1 MTDRLADGVD
11 PTNATGDVRQAV
23 ADNLRRARMARGH
36 SLREL
41 AELTGLSKALLSQL
55 ERCVANP
62 TLDVLVRVGAALD
75 LTFAELTRAPL
86 LAPEIIRA
94 EQGPAMVVDDLTIHT
109 LFVSSDRRRFELAE
123 SVVPA
128 GAVSSKSSHGQ
139 GSIEHAYVVAGRI
152 GISSLDWDIE
162 LGPGDSVRFSAEH
175 EHTYRA
181 GEVPARVLSLVSFS
195 DD

>member
-1 MTDRLADGVD
+1 MTEPVAAEELPDATDGV
-11 PTNATGDVRQAV
+11 RRAV
-23 ADNLRRARMARGH
+23 ADNVRRVRLARGY

-62 TLDVLVRVGAALD
+62 TIEVLVRVGAALD

-94 EQGPAMVVDDLTIHT
+94 EQGPSMIVDDLTIRT
-109 LFVSSDRRRFELAE
+109 LFVSSERRRFELAE
-123 SVVPA
+123 SVVPP
-128 GAVSSKSSHGQ
+128 GAVSSKSSHGP
-139 GSIEHAYVVAGRI
+139 GSIEHTVMIEGIVT
-152 GISSLDWDIE
+152 ISSLDWEIE
-162 LGPGDSVRFSAEH
+162 LGPGDSMRFSAEH
-175 EHTYRA
+175 DHTYR
-181 GEVPARVLSLVSFS
+181 GGLVPARVLTLVSFS

>member
-1 MTDRLADGVD
+1 VTDRD
-11 PTNATGDVRQAV
+11 PDVAGPASGGSDVRQAV
-23 ADNLRRARMARGH
+23 ADNLRRARLAGGH

-41 AELTGLSKALLSQL
+41 AELTGVSKALLSQM

-62 TLDVLVRVGAALD
+62 TVEVLVRVSAALD

-94 EQGPAMVVDDLTIHT
+94 DQGPSMVVDDLTIRT
-109 LFVSSDRRRFELAE
+109 LFVSSERRRFELAE
-123 SVVPA
+123 SVVPP
-128 GAVSSKSSHGQ
+128 GAASSKSSHGQ
-139 GSIEHAYVVAGRI
+139 GSIEHAYVVAGQI
-152 GISSLDWDIE
+152 NISSLEWDIE

-175 EHTYRA
+175 DHTYRA
-181 GEVPARVLSLVSFS
+181 GGEPARVLSLVSFS